1 MTDVQQESEQIVEV
15 AVPEVSLPGVRLR
28 ETREAGRMSREEV
41 AQHLHLDVQ
50 IITALE
56 QDNYNKLPSP
66 MYVCGYLRSYARL
79 LKLPEMEIVS
89 AYTKGKEINA
99 ALIPENVNILPGKK
113 PFNPAILKTGFLIL
127 IAAAVVAG
135 LIWLSDETD
144 FFNVTKNSDKNV
156 EMPLAVPERQ
166 EIQAAEV
173 TEPLRTSDQEVVQ
186 DLTPPSAQEIEQK
199 IAQQEETSAEPST
212 AAVIDAP
219 TRQESDLRLVLH
231 EDSWIEVTDSDA
243 IRHVYRL
250 VKAGSE
256 LYVAGKAPYKV
267 LLGKASGVEVYY
279 KDKVFDHARFQ
290 RDEIAYFRIGVAE

>member
-1 MTDVQQESEQIVEV
+1 MTNVEQEIEQVIET
-15 AVPEVSLPGVRLR
+15 PEVSLPGVRLR

-99 ALIPENVNILPGKK
+99 ALIPENINILPGKK
-113 PFNPAILKTGFLIL
+113 PFNPAIFKTGIL
-127 IAAAVVAG
+127 VLVAVVVVAG

-144 FFNVTKNSDKNV
+144 FFNVTKNSDKKV
-156 EMPLAVPERQ
+156 EMSLAVPEREETQ
-166 EIQAAEV
+166 IAVA
-173 TEPLRTSDQEVVQ
+173 TEPAMNSEQEVVQ
-186 DLTPPSAQEIEQK
+186 DLTPPTAQEIEQK
-199 IAQQEETSAEPST
+199 IAQQEENSAETSAVTVNES
-212 AAVIDAP
+212 P
-219 TRQESDLRLVLH
+219 TKQESDLRLVLH
-231 EDSWIEVTDSDA
+231 EDSWVEVTDSDA
-243 IRHVYRL
+243 VRHVYRL

-256 LYVAGKAPYKV
+256 LYVAGKAPYKI
-267 LLGKASGVEVYY
+267 LLGKASGVDVFY
-279 KDKVFDHARFQ
+279 KDKVFDHTRFQ
-290 RDEIAYFRIGVAE
+290 RDEIAYFKIGVAE